1 MRVLSVLFAAVLAV
15 ASAALAPLDLL
26 TTKAVA
32 MDAPLD
38 IFVQFP
44 VRPRAPAARLAGLSY
59 YARLDLIHRELV
71 AHADR
76 FQGHLVAT
84 LQAEGVDARMRWI
97 NNALYIRNASS
108 ALVQRLAALPHVV
121 EITADQIIATI
132 DAPVVR
138 SAGEDAHLHAPVWN
152 IELIG
157 APLVWANTTRG
168 EGIVV
173 AGIDTGVRSTHVALV
188 GSYRGTADRSDD
200 YNWYDPREQQATPYD
215 PNGHG
220 THTAG
225 SMVGIE
231 VGVAP
236 GATWIAAKGCATLS
250 CSTADLS
257 GSFQYLL
264 APTPQGQYD
273 NPAAGDTRKA
283 PRVINNSWGGGSG
296 SSQFLPFIQ
305 PHLEAGTVVV
315 FSQGNSGSACATV
328 NSPGD
333 LAAVIGVGSTDI
345 NDALS
350 TFSSR
355 GPGLGTSLFPSLKP
369 DIVAP
374 GEAIYST
381 LPDSDTAYG
390 TYSGTSMA
398 GPHVAGLAAL
408 VLSVNPSIDHQRF
421 EEIIK
426 ATSVQG
432 LPSPKGGL
440 ATCSGVDYTQYPN
453 FHYGFGRI
461 SAVAAVDLA
470 KKTF

>member
-32 MDAPLD
+32 ADAPLD
-38 IFVQFP
+38 VFVQFP

-71 AHADR
+71 AHASR
-76 FQGHLVAT
+76 FQGHLVDA

-108 ALVQRLAALPHVV
+108 TLIQRLAALPHVV

-138 SAGEDAHLHAPVWN
+138 SAVEDAHLHAPVWN

-173 AGIDTGVRSTHVALV
+173 AGIDTGVRSTHVAL
-188 GSYRGTADRSDD
+188 SSAYRGTADGSDD

-220 THTAG
+220 THTMG
-225 SMVGIE
+225 TIVGVD

-283 PRVINNSWGGGSG
+283 PRVINNSWGGGQG
-296 SSQFLPFIQ
+296 SAQFLPFIQ

-315 FSQGNSGSACATV
+315 FSQGNAGSGCSTA

-333 LAAVIGVGSTDI
+333 LAAVIGVGSTDQS
-345 NDALS
+345 DALS
-350 TFSSR
+350 SYSSR
-355 GPGLGTSLFPSLKP
+355 GPGLGSAQFPLQKP
-369 DIVAP
+369 DVSAP
-374 GEAIYST
+374 GEQIYST
-381 LPDSDTAYG
+381 LPDSDTSYG
-390 TYSGTSMA
+390 IYSGTSMA

-408 VLSVNPSIDHQRF
+408 MLAVNPALVHADIANLLAF
-421 EEIIK
+421 T
-426 ATSVQG
+426 AFTA
-432 LPSPKGGL
+432 LPAPKGGL
-440 ATCSGVDYTQYPN
+440 QTCAGVAYTAVPN
-453 FHYGFGRI
+453 YHYGYGRI
-461 SAVAAVDLA
+461 DAVNAVLFA
-470 KKTF
+470 KNA